1 MQYMHPATLHV
12 NLDCNKHGT
21 FPYLQGCL
29 IKVAA
34 VRRKV
39 EGQFNR
45 LLNLDNDST
54 TPDILNSR
62 PPSKSSQEASP
73 PECRTTVLSPVDQQ
87 SGSLNDVSI
96 GSPIPSDDLELAPAN
111 AVQLPDNLA
120 TAPPPEETV
129 PRLQPPAET
138 ATQGEASR
146 EAASICPTEEAPRI
160 GSPGEEDGSG
170 TIKGPVEFATDR
182 AKTQQGGDRVL
193 DEAQSDQRHRLE
205 REMDSEEQCRA
216 LDPRTVDECPE
227 TSDREIVE
235 HETGEADNSESMSIS
250 SMSQQSPSGNEEA
263 KLPDDEAPDMREHTA
278 VVRDTVPP
286 ENSSLEHVSDA
297 PALVSSLT
305 ETESIEGLPD
315 QQEPGSGQQ
324 NPLTEEP
331 YVPLTSRTASS
342 EDQLN
347 SAGPQREGLL
357 AGDSIVPQETSL
369 LDQTHPQDASRMP
382 ATEQVPRQVHQA
394 QVIGTGSQD
403 AVQAQKPDSWVQS
416 SAASPNEPGTD
427 PGIPSATAELDR
439 TDCEHQ
445 IGCLS
450 VGQQETEQ
458 AADDRPPS
466 GGYSVADKKR
476 SVMDVLV
483 DASFLASMAMPTS
496 QVWIKSSPIVLFSHF

>member
-45 LLNLDNDST
+45 LLDLDNDST

-73 PECRTTVLSPVDQQ
+73 PECRSTVLSPVDQQ
-87 SGSLNDVSI
+87 SASLNDVSI
-96 GSPIPSDDLELAPAN
+96 GSPNPSDDLELAPGN
-111 AVQLPDNLA
+111 IVQPSDNLA
-120 TAPPPEETV
+120 IAPPPEETV

-138 ATQGEASR
+138 ATQGRASR
-146 EAASICPTEEAPRI
+146 EAASICPTEEEEPRI
-160 GSPGEEDGSG
+160 GSLPEEDGSG
-170 TIKGPVEFATDR
+170 TLKGPGGSGIDR
-182 AKTQQGGDRVL
+182 TETQQGSDRVL
-193 DEAQSDQRHRLE
+193 DEAQSDQRHGLE

-216 LDPRTVDECPE
+216 LDPRTVDDCPE

-235 HETGEADNSESMSIS
+235 HETGEADRSESMSIS
-250 SMSQQSPSGNEEA
+250 SMSERSGNEEA
-263 KLPDDEAPDMREHTA
+263 KLPDDEPSDTKQHTA
-278 VVRDTVPP
+278 VTRDTAPA
-286 ENSSLEHVSDA
+286 EDSSLEHVRDA
-297 PALVSSLT
+297 PARVCSLT
-305 ETESIEGLPD
+305 ETESIEGLSD
-315 QQEPGSGQQ
+315 QQEPGSGPQ
-324 NPLTEEP
+324 NPPIEEP

-357 AGDSIVPQETSL
+357 TGDNIISQETSL
-369 LDQTHPQDASRMP
+369 LDQSHPQDASGMP
-382 ATEQVPRQVHQA
+382 AAEQVPHQVHQA
-394 QVIGTGSQD
+394 QVIGNGSED
-403 AVQAQKPDSWVQS
+403 AVQAQKLDSWVHS

-427 PGIPSATAELDR
+427 PGIPSATADLDR
-439 TDCEHQ
+439 TDCVHQ
-445 IGCLS
+445 ISCPP
-450 VGQQETEQ
+450 VGQQEAEQ

-466 GGYSVADKKR
+466 GGYSAADKKR

-496 QVWIKSSPIVLFSHF
+496 QVWLKSGPIVRFSHF